1 MKRVIML
8 ASILT
13 AGIFASC
20 HSEHKEAEENVEFLV
35 TSPIKM
41 DTVITKD
48 YVCQIH
54 AISHIELRA
63 QERGFLQA
71 IYIDEGQ
78 HVMKGQLLFQIM
90 PNLYEAEVMS
100 AKAEVEAAEIE
111 VSNSQALYDKNVVSK
126 NELAMAK
133 AKLNKAKADV
143 KVTESGLQYK
153 ILTEGTGEIPKA
165 GQEVS
170 VHYTG
175 KLIDGTVFDSSI
187 DRGEPAKFKTDQVIP
202 GWTEALLM
210 MPVGSKWELVI
221 PSDLAYGSRA
231 TGPIPA
237 NATLVF
243 EVELLEISK

>member
-1 MKRVIML
+1 MKKIVILAGVALMISACSKSGMSVDTSIETELATELDSVSYLLGADYAEGLKTKAGLSEIDFKSFLTGMQRV
-8 ASILT
+8 
-13 AGIFASC
+13 F
-20 HSEHKEAEENVEFLV
+20 
-35 TSPIKM
+35 
-41 DTVITKD
+41 
-48 YVCQIH
+48 
-54 AISHIELRA
+54 
-63 QERGFLQA
+63 
-71 IYIDEGQ
+71 EG
-78 HVMKGQLLFQIM
+78 K
-90 PNLYEAEVMS
+90 
-100 AKAEVEAAEIE
+100 EVEISEEVAGTFMRSFFGKLDEAKGAVEKAA
-111 VSNSQALYDKNVVSK
+111 SDSFCNA
-126 NELAMAK
+126 
-133 AKLNKAKADV
+133 NKAKADV

>member
-1 MKRVIML
+1 MQRV
-8 ASILT
+8 
-13 AGIFASC
+13 F
-20 HSEHKEAEENVEFLV
+20 
-35 TSPIKM
+35 
-41 DTVITKD
+41 
-48 YVCQIH
+48 
-54 AISHIELRA
+54 
-63 QERGFLQA
+63 
-71 IYIDEGQ
+71 EG
-78 HVMKGQLLFQIM
+78 K
-90 PNLYEAEVMS
+90 
-100 AKAEVEAAEIE
+100 EVEISEEVAGTFMRAYFGKLDEAKGAVEKAA
-111 VSNSQALYDKNVVSK
+111 SDSFCNA
-126 NELAMAK
+126 
-133 AKLNKAKADV
+133 NKAKADV

-153 ILTEGTGEIPKA
+153 VLKEGTGEIPKT
-165 GQEVS
+165 GQEVT

-187 DRGEPAKFKTDQVIP
+187 ERGEPAKFKTDQVIP

>member
-1 MKRVIML
+1 MKKIVILAGVALMISACSKSGMSVDTSKETELATELDSVSYLLGADYAEGLKTKAGLSEIDFKSFLTGMQRV
-8 ASILT
+8 
-13 AGIFASC
+13 F
-20 HSEHKEAEENVEFLV
+20 
-35 TSPIKM
+35 
-41 DTVITKD
+41 
-48 YVCQIH
+48 
-54 AISHIELRA
+54 
-63 QERGFLQA
+63 
-71 IYIDEGQ
+71 EG
-78 HVMKGQLLFQIM
+78 K
-90 PNLYEAEVMS
+90 
-100 AKAEVEAAEIE
+100 EVEISEEVAGTFMRSFLGKLDEAKGAVEKAA
-111 VSNSQALYDKNVVSK
+111 SDSFCNA
-126 NELAMAK
+126 
-133 AKLNKAKADV
+133 NKAKADV